1 MITIKFITYILCWF
15 PIIILFKVNGNL
27 KNKEK
32 YENLKKSLLSIKDSC
47 GNVCDQIH
55 FDHNNNTEY
64 FNRIEK
70 KIDCDALFRN
80 SDIDA
85 SSEFQYPPQ
94 KIPKWLLS
102 EYNYGGRVPISYY
115 YRDDSR

>member
-1 MITIKFITYILCWF
+1 MIAIKFVNYILCCF
-15 PIIILFKVNGNL
+15 PIIIFFKVNGNL
-27 KNKEK
+27 TNEEEF
-32 YENLKKSLLSIKDSC
+32 ENLKKSLLSIKDSC
-47 GNVCDQIH
+47 GNVCDQSNLCH
-55 FDHNNNTEY
+55 SNAEY
-64 FNRIEK
+64 FDPIEK

-80 SDIDA
+80 LDFDT